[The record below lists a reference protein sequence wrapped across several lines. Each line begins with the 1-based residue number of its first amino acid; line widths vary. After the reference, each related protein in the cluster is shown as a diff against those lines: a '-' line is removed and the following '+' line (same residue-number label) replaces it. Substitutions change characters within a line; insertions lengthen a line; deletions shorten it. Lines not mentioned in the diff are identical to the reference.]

1 MESKESKKN
10 KESKDGAETQK
21 SKDTA
26 ESKDG
31 KQSDIC
37 PICQEEFKDT
47 TVIKTLACTHKFHV
61 ECIQKWI
68 EMRNLCPLCNKVA
81 DTSRPVRELR
91 DDRQDLSQQMI
102 QNLLSGSMN
111 STGLNFWV
119 DLLQGRGGILT
130 PMRYWGFPRLQEYLN
145 LLDDDVDDRMRFDDS
160 RMQFDDSR
168 IQFGEWWDAIWGQQT
183 QVDDRTQVDDEIY
196 IPPQFFSVEEFNV
209 HPDRIFSSPPFDS
222 VRNVLQSGRSTLM
235 NRFLEQ
241 FSSPLRSSIEPIP
254 EHKLMQ
260 EYIPNP
266 GHNIPS
272 SRQFSRFTPYRRSP
286 NPHRV
291 DQPGHPRQQSQ
302 QSDYP
307 RQQSDH
313 PDQADQPTFIEQSE
327 QGADQEES
335 THSHVSCHEKA
346 QCANCY
352 EIQCV
357 HVIKRCG
364 KCKQVRYCSRECQEQ
379 DWSKHKTWCLA
390 HSTT

>member
-10 KESKDGAETQK
+10 KESKDGAETKK
-21 SKDTA
+21 SKDAA

-37 PICQEEFKDT
+37 PICQEELKDP

-145 LLDDDVDDRMRFDDS
+145 LLDDDVDDRM
-160 RMQFDDSR
+160 QFGDSR
-168 IQFGEWWDAIWGQQT
+168 IQFNDGMQFSDN
-183 QVDDRTQVDDEIY
+183 RTHDDEMY

-222 VRNVLQSGRSTLM
+222 ARRNVLQSGRSTLM

-241 FSSPLRSSIEPIP
+241 FSSSLRSSIEPIP

-260 EYIPNP
+260 DYIPNP

-272 SRQFSRFTPYRRSP
+272 SRQFSRFTPYRRSQ

-302 QSDYP
+302 QSDLP
-307 RQQSDH
+307 AQADLL
-313 PDQADQPTFIEQSE
+313 DQADQPTFIEQQSEPEQSE
-327 QGADQEES
+327 QEPEQEP

-379 DWSKHKTWCLA
+379 DWSKHKAWCLA
-390 HSTT
+390 HSTV